1 MALPKKIKVPTE
13 KVKTLFDHFS
23 HLLSSQSPDY
33 FSTLTEGDRKTW
45 SNWMINKLLSMIPE
59 YIETTN
65 ELQRYSINLEP
76 ELYYKVLI
84 SIIPK
89 KRIYSK
95 YIKKTKTSLYSVDV
109 IEFLAKY
116 FLVSTREIEEYLDFI
131 SEDIIIAIYKEH
143 GFDDKEI
150 KKLLK

>member
-1 MALPKKIKVPTE
+1 MTLPKKVKVPTE
-13 KVKTLFDHFS
+13 KVKTLFDHFG

-33 FSTLTEGDRKTW
+33 FSTLTEGDKKTW

-84 SIIPK
+84 SIIPR

-95 YIKKTKTSLYSVDV
+95 YIKKTKTSLYSAEV

>member
-1 MALPKKIKVPTE
+1 MAIPKKIKVPTE
-13 KVKTLFDHFS
+13 KTKTLFDHFG

-33 FSTLTEGDRKTW
+33 FSTLSEADKRTW

-59 YIETTN
+59 YIEITN

-95 YIKKTKTSLYSVDV
+95 YIKKTKISPYSADV
-109 IEFLAKY
+109 IEFLATY
-116 FLVSTREIEEYLDFI
+116 FLISKREVEEYIDLL
-131 SEDIIIAIYKEH
+131 SEDVIIAIYKEH
-143 GFDDKEI
+143 GFEDKEI
-150 KKLLK
+150 KKILK